1 MKNCISD
8 SNKGNNYHW
17 PLTGKPSALGYKV
30 TFGKAIIE
38 DCTNI
43 NGMLLLHEL
52 HNNPSHHHYC
62 IQLHSFQNN
71 CLHLNEVLLQN
82 HQQLRMLLIMESLF
96 QVLIIH

>member
-1 MKNCISD
+1 MVSIETMKNCISD

-43 NGMLLLHEL
+43 NGKVNITGATLKG
-52 HNNPSHHHYC
+52 
-62 IQLHSFQNN
+62 N
-71 CLHLNEVLLQN
+71 CKG
-82 HQQLRMLLIMESLF
+82 F
-96 QVLIIH
+96 